1 MEDQIKKFLSISAG
15 YGDGYGYGYGYG
27 EEDGSGYGAGYNA
40 GSGYGTDYGSGA
52 GSGDGAGDGYGYDDT
67 SDDTSGDGY
76 DLKMIN
82 GDKVYIID
90 NTPTIIKQVRGNI
103 AKGFIIEPDLTLV
116 PTVVAKQD
124 NKFAHGKTLR
134 DAFDSLHEKLFDDST
149 EEERLEAFR
158 QHFPD
163 FYAMYPAKELFHW
176 HHVLTGSCRQGRE
189 LFCVSHDINI
199 ETDMFN
205 IYQFINLTRNSYGGE
220 TIRKLVQKQE
230 EP

>member
-1 MEDQIKKFLSISAG
+1 
-15 YGDGYGYGYGYG
+15 
-27 EEDGSGYGAGYNA
+27 
-40 GSGYGTDYGSGA
+40 
-52 GSGDGAGDGYGYDDT
+52 
-67 SDDTSGDGY
+67 
-76 DLKMIN
+76 MIN

-90 NTPTIIKQVRGNI
+90 DIPTIIKQVRGNI

-124 NKFAHGKTLR
+124 NKFAHGSTLR

-149 EEERLEAFR
+149 EEERLKAFED
-158 QHFPD
+158 HFPD
-163 FYAMYPAKELFHW
+163 FHAMYPAKELFHW
-176 HHVLTGSCRQGRE
+176 HHILTGSCRQGRE

-220 TIRKLVQKQE
+220 TIRKLVPKQE
-230 EP
+230 KL